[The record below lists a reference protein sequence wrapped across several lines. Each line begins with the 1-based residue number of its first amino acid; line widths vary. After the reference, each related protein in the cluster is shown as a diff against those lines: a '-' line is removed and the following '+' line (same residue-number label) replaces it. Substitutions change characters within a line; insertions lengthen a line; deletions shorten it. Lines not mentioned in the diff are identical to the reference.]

1 MERLQ
6 EIALRKAEIKKMLEG
21 EEEVNLEEIKAELDS
36 LEAEEKSINEAVEL
50 AQRKADEE
58 AEERKKAAEE
68 MAEKMPIEAKEIKEV
83 KKMELEIRNTP
94 EYIDAFAEYIKSDDD
109 TQVRALLSEN
119 ATNGTVP
126 VPELVYDIVKNAW
139 EREGIMALVRKS
151 YIKGNL
157 KVGFEISGDD
167 AIVHTEGGDAI
178 TPENLVLGTVN
189 MIPANIK
196 KAIQISRE
204 VYKLRG
210 EQFLRYIYDELAYK
224 IAKKCADELLAK
236 IEACGTL
243 STTTM
248 VGVPVVTAASIGL
261 GTVASAMAKL
271 SDQAQNP
278 VVIMNKA
285 TWGSFK
291 AVQYAGAF
299 NVDPFEGLR
308 VLFNNTITA
317 YSAATTGVTYAIVG
331 DLDEGALAN
340 FPDGDEIDFIFDEYS
355 LKKSDLVEIMGER
368 FVALEPVSPNAF
380 VKIQK

>member
-21 EEEVNLEEIKAELDS
+21 EEEVNLEEIRAELDS

-50 AQRKADEE
+50 EQRKADEE
-58 AEERKKAAEE
+58 AEERKKTAEE
-68 MAEKMPIEAKEIKEV
+68 MAVKMPVEAKEIKEV

-308 VLFNNTITA
+308 VLFNNTIKS
-317 YSAATTGVTYAIVG
+317 YSAASTGDTYAIVG

>member
-21 EEEVNLEEIKAELDS
+21 EGEVNVDEIRAELDS

-50 AQRKADEE
+50 EQRKADEE
-58 AEERKKAAEE
+58 AKARKKTAEE
-68 MAEKMPIEAKEIKEV
+68 MAAKMPVEAKEIKEV

-167 AIVHTEGGDAI
+167 AIVHTEGGNAI
-178 TPENLVLGTVN
+178 DPENLVLGTVN
-189 MIPANIK
+189 LIPANIK
-196 KAIQISRE
+196 KAVQISRE

>member
-21 EEEVNLEEIKAELDS
+21 EEEVNLEEIRAELDS

-50 AQRKADEE
+50 EQRKADEE
-58 AEERKKAAEE
+58 AEARKKAAEE
-68 MAEKMPIEAKEIKEV
+68 MAVKMPVEAKEIKEV

-167 AIVHTEGGDAI
+167 AIVHTEGGAAI
-178 TPENLVLGTVN
+178 DPENLVLGTVN
-189 MIPANIK
+189 LIPANIK
-196 KAIQISRE
+196 KAVQISRE

-224 IAKKCADELLAK
+224 IAKKCADQLLAK

-317 YSAATTGVTYAIVG
+317 YSAASTGDTYAIVG

>member
-21 EEEVNLEEIKAELDS
+21 EGEVNVEEIRAELDS

-119 ATNGTVP
+119 ATGGTVP
-126 VPELVYDIVKNAW
+126 VPEFVYDIVKNAW
-139 EREGIMALVRKS
+139 EREGIMSLVRKS
-151 YIKGNL
+151 YVKGNL

-167 AIVHTEGGDAI
+167 AIVHTEGGNAI
-178 TPENLVLGTVN
+178 DPENLVLGTVN
-189 MIPANIK
+189 MIPKNIK

-243 STTTM
+243 STATM

-261 GTVASAMAKL
+261 GTVASAMAQL

-291 AVQYAGAF
+291 AVQYAGAY
-299 NVDPFEGLR
+299 NVDPFEGLT

-317 YSAATTGVTYAIVG
+317 FSAATTGVTYAIVG
-331 DLDEGALAN
+331 DLGEGALAN
-340 FPDGDEIDFIFDEYS
+340 FPDGDEIDFIFDELS

-368 FVALEPVSPNAF
+368 FVALEPIAPNSF

>member
-50 AQRKADEE
+50 EQRKADEE

-68 MAEKMPIEAKEIKEV
+68 MAVKMPVEAKEIKEV

-126 VPELVYDIVKNAW
+126 VPEFVYDIVKNAW

-196 KAIQISRE
+196 KAVQISRE

-308 VLFNNTITA
+308 VLFNNTIKS
-317 YSAATTGVTYAIVG
+317 YSAASTGDTYAIVG

>member
-21 EEEVNLEEIKAELDS
+21 EEDVNLEEIRAELDS

-50 AQRKADEE
+50 EQRKADEE
-58 AEERKKAAEE
+58 AEARKKAAEE
-68 MAEKMPIEAKEIKEV
+68 MAVKMPIEAKEIKEV

-189 MIPANIK
+189 LIPANIK
-196 KAIQISRE
+196 KAVQISRE

>member
-21 EEEVNLEEIKAELDS
+21 EGEVNVDEIRAELDS

-50 AQRKADEE
+50 EQRKADEE
-58 AEERKKAAEE
+58 AEARKKAAEE
-68 MAEKMPIEAKEIKEV
+68 MAVKMPVEAKEIKEV

-119 ATNGTVP
+119 ATGGTVP

-167 AIVHTEGGDAI
+167 AIVHTEGGAAI
-178 TPENLVLGTVN
+178 DPENLVLGTVN
-189 MIPANIK
+189 LIPANIK
-196 KAIQISRE
+196 KAVQISRE

-224 IAKKCADELLAK
+224 IAKKCADQLLAK

-308 VLFNNTITA
+308 VLFNNTIKA
-317 YSAATTGVTYAIVG
+317 YSAASTGDTYAIVG